1 VGFLRSPERR
11 PNKYR
16 RFNDDRAGDDA
27 VVTESQPYASGA
39 IAESRTVKIAQS

>member
-27 VVTESQPYASGA
+27 VVTERQPYASGA